1 MRAKKNL
8 TIMFLLFLQKKII
21 MQYRS
26 TCPLSSF
33 LDIIG
38 DKWSLLII
46 RDLFIGRNTYSEFLK
61 SPENIS
67 TNVLVDRVKK
77 LIAMKIITFERDQND
92 KKIKYYKLTK
102 KGIDLFPIITEM
114 SLWSR
119 NHLDMEFHPLAI
131 ETFNEID
138 QKGKLKHINDVVT
151 SFNNELINF

>member
-1 MRAKKNL
+1 MFFFYFCKKL
-8 TIMFLLFLQKKII
+8 IG

-38 DKWSLLII
+38 DKWSLVII

-61 SPENIS
+61 SPEKIS

-77 LIAMKIITFERDQND
+77 LIDMKILTFERDQND

-131 ETFNEID
+131 DTFREID
-138 QKGKLKHINDVVT
+138 RKGKLKHIDDVVS
-151 SFNNELINF
+151 SFDY